1 MLSIRSFFN
10 LLIITLLTTI
20 SWSLSAQDTAKV
32 TTTPTGQSIP
42 DTLLFKIQKAQSI
55 ITEIKATEKK
65 SYGISRIRSGLN
77 SIKSNVAPVIED
89 IQTHR
94 KTTSAQNLSNY
105 SLILN
110 DALEKLAGWRTSLA
124 KANNELQSQL
134 DQVLTLSNDTL
145 LNVVST
151 DTTGKKLYA
160 EQLVDLKFQ
169 LQNAGTRTSVR
180 LDTVSRLLADV
191 SGTFL
196 TISNLQTTI
205 NEQVSQSNANVLR
218 RESPYLW
225 NAPATFK
232 PDNVQ
237 TILQSSYQGQDK
249 ILKYFFTSTWD
260 NRFLLIIMAG
270 LFFFWVF
277 SNYKKAS
284 QPPLKGKI
292 GPLDFKHIRP
302 MPIVASLIFL
312 LNVAPLFEP
321 QSPSVY
327 IEITQ
332 FLLLVVLTVHLWK
345 RFSKQ
350 DLRIWL
356 LNAVLYIV
364 LIITN
369 AVVGDSVFI
378 RIWLIVLNVCF
389 IYIGFSFAKRL
400 HRKYTSDRIIRPVI
414 RIYLILQLLAILLN
428 VFGRISLAKT
438 FGITAT
444 VGLVQITGLGMFIDI
459 FLEALELQIKVS
471 ASSNGIFSRINSNQT
486 RQSVKKGLVF
496 IAVALWLLVFFINLG
511 IADNI
516 YSFIYQIL
524 TRPRSFGS
532 ITFTLSNI
540 LSFSAIVYLSSL
552 LQKNIGL
559 LFGESHLP
567 TTTGDEVVKVSSV
580 LALVRLAIIVLGVLL
595 AVAASGIS
603 VDKFTVVL
611 GALSVGIGLGMQ
623 NIVNNFISGIILLF
637 EKPFRIGDYI
647 ELADRKGRIRDI
659 GIRSSKMITVQGSEV
674 IIPNADLLSNRLV
687 NWSSSDTYLKTEL
700 LLKVGA
706 DTDLEALQDIIRQE
720 VQELDGTQQTMPP
733 DIIINAIGADSVELK
748 VMIWINS
755 IYSEPTIKSQLF
767 RKLLPRIKEASI
779 RLV

>member
-10 LLIITLLTTI
+10 LLILILLTTA
-20 SWSLSAQDTAKV
+20 SWSLSAQDTARV
-32 TTTPTGQSIP
+32 TTTPSGQSIP

-65 SYGISRIRSGLN
+65 SYGITRIRSGLN
-77 SIKSNVAPVIED
+77 SIKSKVAPVIAD
-89 IQTHR
+89 VQTHR

-124 KANNELQSQL
+124 KANNELQTQL
-134 DQVLTLSNDTL
+134 NQVLALSNDTL

-205 NEQVSQSNANVLR
+205 NEQVSQSKANVLR

-225 NAPATFK
+225 DAPATFK

-249 ILKYFFTSTWD
+249 ILKYFFSSTWD

-277 SNYKKAS
+277 SNFKKAS
-284 QPPLKGKI
+284 QPPLKEKI

-312 LNVAPLFEP
+312 FNVAPLFEP

-350 DLRIWL
+350 ELRLWL

-389 IYIGFSFAKRL
+389 IYIGFSFAKQL

-444 VGLVQITGLGMFIDI
+444 VGLVQITGLGLFIDI

-486 RQSVKKGLVF
+486 RQSFKKGLVF
-496 IAVALWLLVFFINLG
+496 IAIALWLLVFFINLG
-511 IADNI
+511 IADTI

-567 TTTGDEVVKVSSV
+567 TTTGNEVVKVSSV

-659 GIRSSKMITVQGSEV
+659 GIRSSKMITGQGSEV

-720 VQELDGTQQTMPP
+720 VQEVDGTQQTMPP

-748 VMIWINS
+748 VVIWINS

>member
-1 MLSIRSFFN
+1 
-10 LLIITLLTTI
+10 
-20 SWSLSAQDTAKV
+20 
-32 TTTPTGQSIP
+32 
-42 DTLLFKIQKAQSI
+42 
-55 ITEIKATEKK
+55 
-65 SYGISRIRSGLN
+65 
-77 SIKSNVAPVIED
+77 
-89 IQTHR
+89 
-94 KTTSAQNLSNY
+94 
-105 SLILN
+105 
-110 DALEKLAGWRTSLA
+110 
-124 KANNELQSQL
+124 
-134 DQVLTLSNDTL
+134 
-145 LNVVST
+145 
-151 DTTGKKLYA
+151 
-160 EQLVDLKFQ
+160 
-169 LQNAGTRTSVR
+169 
-180 LDTVSRLLADV
+180 
-191 SGTFL
+191 
-196 TISNLQTTI
+196 
-205 NEQVSQSNANVLR
+205 
-218 RESPYLW
+218 
-225 NAPATFK
+225 
-232 PDNVQ
+232 
-237 TILQSSYQGQDK
+237 
-249 ILKYFFTSTWD
+249 
-260 NRFLLIIMAG
+260 
-270 LFFFWVF
+270 
-277 SNYKKAS
+277 
-284 QPPLKGKI
+284 
-292 GPLDFKHIRP
+292 

-312 LNVAPLFEP
+312 FNLAPLFEP

-332 FLLLVVLTVHLWK
+332 FLLLIVLTIHLWK
-345 RFSKQ
+345 RFSQQ
-350 DLRIWL
+350 DLRLWL

-369 AVVGDSVFI
+369 AIVSDSIVV

-486 RQSVKKGLVF
+486 RQSFKKGLVF
-496 IAVALWLLVFFINLG
+496 IAIALWLLVFFINLG

-567 TTTGDEVVKVSSV
+567 STTSNEVVKVSSV

-674 IIPNADLLSNRLV
+674 IIPNGDLLSNRLV

-720 VQELDGTQQTMPP
+720 VQGVDGTQQNMPP
-733 DIIINAIGADSVELK
+733 EIIINAIGADSVEIK

-767 RKLLPRIKEASI
+767 KKLLPRIKESSI